1 MEVEAACIL
10 GSRSEARGL
19 RYTGFLSDRD
29 SKAYNDVVKLDVYDV
44 PIVKEECKTCS
55 QKNGYCIEK
64 SHQAEKVR
72 GIP

>member
-19 RYTGFLSDRD
+19 RYTGFLSDGD
-29 SKAYNDVVKLDVYDV
+29 SYNDVVKLDVYDM
-44 PIVKEECKTCS
+44 PIVKEECKPCS

-64 SHQAEKVR
+64 SHQAEKVK
-72 GIP
+72 GVP